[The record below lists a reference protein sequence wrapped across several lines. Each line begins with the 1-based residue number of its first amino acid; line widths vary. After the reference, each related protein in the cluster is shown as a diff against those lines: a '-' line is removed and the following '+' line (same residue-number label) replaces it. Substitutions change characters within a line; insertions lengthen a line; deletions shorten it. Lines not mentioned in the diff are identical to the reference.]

1 MTRKSLIALFL
12 LLGLIAGNS
21 DLPAKPKG
29 SKVLVHIVTNIKKDD
44 GPPCV
49 AFDIAYAN
57 VLAGNRVEILF
68 DSEAAWNLKRTDADG
83 KSDFDRY
90 EVPQDLK
97 RLVAT
102 QLEDKDLFGVK
113 DFGGFL
119 ELLAKKGAVI
129 TVNGTWNVLTS
140 VEKDLKGKTKMP
152 SVVTPLTLKEMVEH
166 LNAADKYV
174 RY

>member
-1 MTRKSLIALFL
+1 MTRRTLITLFL
-12 LLGLIAGNS
+12 LLGLITGDSVLRAESPGT
-21 DLPAKPKG
+21 
-29 SKVLVHIVTNIKKDD
+29 KVLVHVVTNIKKDD

-57 VLAGNRVEILF
+57 VLAGNQVEILF
-68 DSEAAWNLKRTDADG
+68 DSEAAWNLKKTDADG

-90 EVPQDLK
+90 DVPLDL
-97 RLVAT
+97 RQLVAS
-102 QLEDKDLFGVK
+102 QLGDKDLLQVKTFGA
-113 DFGGFL
+113 FL
-119 ELLAKKGAVI
+119 ELLARKGAVI

-140 VEKDLKGKTKMP
+140 VERDLKGKTKMP

-166 LNAADKYV
+166 MNSAEKYY